1 MAFVIPRNTATAV
14 ERRIPFVLVDA
25 TDLITPE
32 DITVT
37 GVKVAL
43 SFGGAADVNSTNDIV
58 KVDGALGMY
67 YIELTQ
73 TEANNAPG
81 PIHGTLAPSGCART
95 YLEAMIGPSTA
106 LSAGLTES
114 GIATAVWAASTR
126 TLTSFGTLVTDMRNA
141 LLTWEPYTGYSLAR
155 LLRSMGI
162 VLRGTASGL
171 NTTAATYTAPAGGAT
186 VTATVDANGNRSV
199 VSDTA
204 SGTP

>member
-1 MAFVIPRNTATAV
+1 MAFAIPRNTATAV

-25 TDLITPE
+25 TDKETPE

-58 KVDGALGMY
+58 KVDGPLGMY

-73 TEANNAPG
+73 TEADKAPG
-81 PIHGTLAPSGCART
+81 PVHGHVQPSGCART
-95 YLEAMIGPSTA
+95 YIEAQIGAGDMLTA
-106 LSAGLTES
+106 APTTTQIRDAILN
-114 GIATAVWAASTR
+114 WA
-126 TLTSFGTLVTDMRNA
+126 
-141 LLTWEPYTGYSLAR
+141 PYTGYNLAR
-155 LLRSMGI
+155 LLRAMGI

-171 NTTAATYTAPAGGAT
+171 GTTSATFTAPAGGAT
-186 VTATVDANGNRSV
+186 VTATVDANGNRTV
-199 VSDTA
+199 VADTA

>member
-1 MAFVIPRNTATAV
+1 MPFAIPRNTATAV

-25 TDLITPE
+25 TDFVTPE

-81 PIHGTLAPSGCART
+81 PIHGHLQPSGCART
-95 YLEAMIGPSTA
+95 YIEAQIGPSGMY
-106 LSAGLTES
+106 SA
-114 GIATAVWAASTR
+114 V
-126 TLTSFGTLVTDMRNA
+126 
-141 LLTWEPYTGYSLAR
+141 
-155 LLRSMGI
+155 
-162 VLRGTASGL
+162 
-171 NTTAATYTAPAGGAT
+171 
-186 VTATVDANGNRSV
+186 VDANVEQVNGVTING
-199 VSDTA
+199 A
-204 SGTP
+204 GTPASPWTP